1 MSTEQLERM
10 SQDTIEDIPIDR
22 LIDIRDVKVDS
33 GLSDTLR
40 MHQYLEQIQN
50 PYNFLCNGT
59 PIHLSFVNQKQEL
72 SKVLVDYFRTLK

>member
-33 GLSDTLR
+33 GTLR

-59 PIHLSFVNQKQEL
+59 PIHLSFVNEKQEL

>member
-10 SQDTIEDIPIDR
+10 SQDSIENIPI
-22 LIDIRDVKVDS
+22 DS

-40 MHQYLEQIQN
+40 MLQYLEQIQN

-59 PIHLSFVNQKQEL
+59 PIHLSFVNENQEL

>member
-10 SQDTIEDIPIDR
+10 SQDSIENIPIDR
-22 LIDIRDVKVDS
+22 LVDIRDVKVDS

-40 MHQYLEQIQN
+40 MLQYLEQIQN

-59 PIHLSFVNQKQEL
+59 PIHLSFVNENQEL

>member
-10 SQDTIEDIPIDR
+10 SQDFIENIPIDR
-22 LIDIRDVKVDS
+22 LVDIRDVKVDS

-40 MHQYLEQIQN
+40 MLQYLEQIQN

-59 PIHLSFVNQKQEL
+59 PIHLSFVNEKQEL

>member
-1 MSTEQLERM
+1 M
-10 SQDTIEDIPIDR
+10 SQDSIENIPIDR
-22 LIDIRDVKVDS
+22 LVDIRDVKVDS

-40 MHQYLEQIQN
+40 MLQYLEQIQN

-59 PIHLSFVNQKQEL
+59 PIHLSFVNENQEL

>member
-40 MHQYLEQIQN
+40 MHQ
-50 PYNFLCNGT
+50 
-59 PIHLSFVNQKQEL
+59 
-72 SKVLVDYFRTLK
+72 